1 MQAAAGYEPD
11 KRDLI
16 ARSALRIA
24 AAQGVSCMSLRA
36 VAAGCGVSLGLVQY
50 YFPTKAALVAA
61 VDELVLA
68 VVTEVM
74 QSREGPAR
82 ARAAAEPVR
91 AVAGA

>member
-1 MQAAAGYEPD
+1 
-11 KRDLI
+11 
-16 ARSALRIA
+16 
-24 AAQGVSCMSLRA
+24 MSLRA